1 MFPRAGAAGAEP
13 VFDAEKGGVDAAEDF
28 RFIHGEK
35 AVRPGIKTLVRVRAA
50 VQIGEDGLILPYKE
64 YLLLRLIPANGEAAR
79 AGIIKIGKG
88 ADIPLAHGIFFSPA
102 ILQMNF
108 HSSGRTG

>member
-13 VFDAEKGGVDAAEDF
+13 VFDAEKGAMGAAKDPC
-28 RFIHGEK
+28 FIHGEETVGPRVE
-35 AVRPGIKTLVRVRAA
+35 ALVRVRAA
-50 VQIGEDGLILPYKE
+50 VQIGEDGRTLPYKE
-64 YLLLRLIPANGEAAR
+64 YLQSLVADADNETAR
-79 AGIIKIGKG
+79 ARIVEIGKG
-88 ADIPLAHGIFFSPA
+88 ANIPRAHGIFFSPA